1 MLNELHPNFRV
12 HFDDDGWGS
21 SSPFSYWKSSVSPFL
36 CLLFSGAKPYRWRI
50 LRHLKT
56 TVLLV
61 YHSTFFLLLF
71 FQDLLQT
78 RGSVFLASGLLNCGR
93 KYKKSFPAIG
103 QYGHVLSLKDTR
115 SLSQGYQCTPSKGKI
130 SRPHGK
136 SWPSH
141 SPTDEL
147 VYGGYIS
154 LRRQCPP

>member
-93 KYKKSFPAIG
+93 KSKKSFPAIG
-103 QYGHVLSLKDTR
+103 QYGHVLSLKDI
-115 SLSQGYQCTPSKGKI
+115 SVLLPSKGKI